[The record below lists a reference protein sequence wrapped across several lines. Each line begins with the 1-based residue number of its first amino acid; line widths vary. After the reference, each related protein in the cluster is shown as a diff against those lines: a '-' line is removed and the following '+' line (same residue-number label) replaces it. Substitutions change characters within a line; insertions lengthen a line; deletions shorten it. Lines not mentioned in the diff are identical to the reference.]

1 MNVHTYTHA
10 RTCISFH
17 VNQALA
23 TRRGTNPICAS
34 CGPLHLSHVPFVT
47 SELRFSPSFARS
59 ENREIRIFR
68 SVVVSMLIHH
78 LSLSLSLSLSL
89 LLVSFVRPLF
99 WGRDSPIG
107 GSHVLKSDS
116 FGICAAA
123 FPPHVL
129 KSDSFVGAT
138 YKPCMIQPIMEVE
151 LLLQHHY
158 NGPRT
163 RHKILSWEG
172 PRCFYPRDGDACS
185 NCGSRVAP
193 QKMECARQP
202 S

>member
-1 MNVHTYTHA
+1 MQVGVYGQNLIAGNEDTHLFMNVHTYTHA

-78 LSLSLSLSLSL
+78 LSLSLSL
-89 LLVSFVRPLF
+89 
-99 WGRDSPIG
+99 
-107 GSHVLKSDS
+107 
-116 FGICAAA
+116 
-123 FPPHVL
+123 
-129 KSDSFVGAT
+129 
-138 YKPCMIQPIMEVE
+138 
-151 LLLQHHY
+151 
-158 NGPRT
+158 
-163 RHKILSWEG
+163 
-172 PRCFYPRDGDACS
+172 
-185 NCGSRVAP
+185 
-193 QKMECARQP
+193 
-202 S
+202 